1 MKNKIKTLAVILS
14 FIAVSCFAFAAGG
27 FVAADSSESVEF
39 SNEIVAVTPY
49 NGEEVS
55 IVNKSIEAMFEG
67 YNGSYSS
74 LSKVFYNNAEMASV
88 YDGKIVKTAE
98 ERRAIYDKWDG
109 FKPVNNTLK
118 WNYDGEANYTVTVS
132 RDSHLST
139 YVFKDTVAEKEVYLE
154 NILYP
159 DTTYYWQVTANLAND
174 VKVNSEIFTFTTK
187 DTIRTIEIDGVSNTR
202 DIGGFDSL
210 YGKTLNG
217 LIYRGG
223 RLDDITEKGISHV
236 NALGIKS
243 DVDLRSLNEGV
254 ENPSGRENNFK
265 YLNMIQYDFTSDIAK
280 QQLVPV
286 IRIFAN
292 PDNYPIYFHCAIGR
306 DRTGTLSFVLNN
318 LLGVSKE
325 EIICEYFTSALSV
338 AGAGGVAKEDDQLFQ
353 AIINM
358 YAQLDN
364 YEGEN
369 YAEKTANF
377 LLSIGITQA
386 EIDAIRNIMTGKTA
400 VLPADAE
407 NTEGYDD
414 KAFVSFVCF
423 GVEDETV
430 IVNKGATVSFPYSL
444 PEGYVWTVGGVAADL
459 SAPINSDVTFVAKKA
474 DGFTVTVMDNGA
486 KTEKFYVSGSTV
498 DFAQFDKDGYNRFVL
513 NENGDIIT
521 SLTVN
526 RDITVSVVYIK
537 K

>member
-1 MKNKIKTLAVILS
+1 MKNKIKSLAVVLS

-27 FVAADSSESVEF
+27 FVVADSSESVEY

-49 NGEEVS
+49 DGERVS
-55 IVNKSIEAMFEG
+55 IVNKSIETMFNG
-67 YNGSYSS
+67 YDGSYSS

-88 YDGKIVKTAE
+88 YNGKIVETAE

-118 WNYDGEANYTVTVS
+118 WNYDGDAINYTVT
-132 RDSHLST
+132 LSKNGDLS
-139 YVFKDTVAEKEVYLE
+139 YYDYKDTVNKKEVYLE

-174 VKVNSEIFTFTTK
+174 VKVKSEIFTFTTK
-187 DTIRTIEIDGVSNTR
+187 DTIRTVEIDGVSNTR

-223 RLDDITEKGISHV
+223 RFDDITEKGIAQV

-243 DVDLRSLNEGV
+243 DVDLRSLYEGK
-254 ENPSGRENNFK
+254 ENPSGREGNFK

-280 QQLVPV
+280 TQLAPV
-286 IRIFAN
+286 VKIFAN

-306 DRTGTLSFVLNN
+306 DRTGTLSFIINN
-318 LLGVSKE
+318 LLGVREE

-353 AIINM
+353 ALINM
-358 YAQLDN
+358 YKQLDT
-364 YEGEN
+364 YAGKN

-377 LLSIGITQA
+377 LLSIGITKN
-386 EIDAIRNIMTGKTA
+386 EINAIRNIMTGKTA
-400 VLPADAE
+400 VS
-407 NTEGYDD
+407 GISD
-414 KAFVSFVCF
+414 KASVSFVYF
-423 GVEDETV
+423 GVGSKTV
-430 IVNKGATVSFPYSL
+430 IVNKGATVSAPYSL
-444 PEGYVWTVGGVAADL
+444 PEGYVWTVNGVEANF
-459 SAPINSDVTFVAKKA
+459 SAPIYSDVKFVAKKL
-474 DGFTVTVMDNGA
+474 DGFTVTVMDNGD
-486 KTEKFYVSGSTV
+486 KTEKFYTSGATV
-498 DFAQFDKDGYNRFVL
+498 DFSKFDKDGYNCFVL

-526 RDITVSVVYIK
+526 RDITISVVYIK